1 MNVLP
6 ARAQRWAFLVKP
18 SRALWGPQMR
28 WGFTQA
34 AGVSGGVLGFEDH
47 SEPPR
52 TLRDQVT
59 QL

>member
-1 MNVLP
+1 MFYPREPSVGLSWSSP
-6 ARAQRWAFLVKP
+6 AGLFGGHRR
-18 SRALWGPQMR
+18 R